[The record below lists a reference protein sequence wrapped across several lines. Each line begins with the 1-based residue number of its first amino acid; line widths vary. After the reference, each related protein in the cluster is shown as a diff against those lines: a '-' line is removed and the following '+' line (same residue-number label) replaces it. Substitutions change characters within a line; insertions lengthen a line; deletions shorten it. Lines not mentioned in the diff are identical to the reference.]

1 MIYSIQ
7 YLRGIAALLVV
18 LHHAAHKGFQYGN
31 SSLDWLKIGSSGVD
45 LFFIISG
52 FIMCYT
58 THNKSIDF
66 YTFIKNRIERI
77 IPLYWFFS
85 VLALII
91 FLIAP
96 QYVNSSGGNTGVL
109 ASFLLIPN
117 GQKYL
122 VNNGWTLS
130 YEFYFYAIFSL
141 FILFNHNKKYRYI
154 NICLT
159 ILILTIIGTQIK
171 TNIFFLNF
179 IFSDFLLEFALG
191 IVAFIIF
198 KKITI
203 NHLIST
209 TMIVFSFIWLVYLN
223 NNSSIFNN
231 SLNYAIPMFLLFN
244 GFLHLEMFFKKN
256 NKYIPVF
263 FERLGSSSYSLYL
276 VHPFILSPIALILNK
291 LNLQIYVLFPIL
303 ITATSIIAG
312 WFTYIYIEKNIEKF
326 LRKKEH

>member
-18 LHHAAHKGFQYGN
+18 LHHATHKGFQYGN
-31 SSLDWLKIGSSGVD
+31 SSLDWLKIDSSGVD

-122 VNNGWTLS
+122 VNPN
-130 YEFYFYAIFSL
+130 
-141 FILFNHNKKYRYI
+141 
-154 NICLT
+154 
-159 ILILTIIGTQIK
+159 
-171 TNIFFLNF
+171 
-179 IFSDFLLEFALG
+179 LG
-191 IVAFIIF
+191 
-198 KKITI
+198 
-203 NHLIST
+203 
-209 TMIVFSFIWLVYLN
+209 
-223 NNSSIFNN
+223 
-231 SLNYAIPMFLLFN
+231 
-244 GFLHLEMFFKKN
+244 
-256 NKYIPVF
+256 
-263 FERLGSSSYSLYL
+263 
-276 VHPFILSPIALILNK
+276 
-291 LNLQIYVLFPIL
+291 
-303 ITATSIIAG
+303 
-312 WFTYIYIEKNIEKF
+312 
-326 LRKKEH
+326 